1 MVFVKTGAGAAA
13 SAKDDKVFSFLV
25 EECILSAFDGRNP
38 TCPSHGAL
46 CLGQIAP
53 DTVFLDLDERL
64 RIGNE
69 NIKQGE
75 LIGE

>member
-1 MVFVKTGAGAAA
+1 M
-13 SAKDDKVFSFLV
+13 FSFLV

-38 TCPSHGAL
+38 TCPSHGDL

-64 RIGNE
+64 RIANE
-69 NIKQGE
+69 NIKQGD